1 MRFFLFYFER
11 QSLNVKS
18 QMAANKARAK
28 AKQKAKKKALQA
40 KKEGDAKAR
49 AEFVSTNSTEHSPTL

>member
-1 MRFFLFYFER
+1 
-11 QSLNVKS
+11 
-18 QMAANKARAK
+18 MAANKARAK